1 MIETLEENIK
11 RCSINPMDLKHLKI
25 EVLNS
30 KYTVVLTDLNGDG
43 ILKGYG
49 DSIEEAINDLH
60 HSLL

>member
-1 MIETLEENIK
+1 MNELIDTVQT
-11 RCSINPMDLKHLKI
+11 CSINPMDLKHLKI

-43 ILKGYG
+43 IIKGYG

-60 HSLL
+60 HSLI